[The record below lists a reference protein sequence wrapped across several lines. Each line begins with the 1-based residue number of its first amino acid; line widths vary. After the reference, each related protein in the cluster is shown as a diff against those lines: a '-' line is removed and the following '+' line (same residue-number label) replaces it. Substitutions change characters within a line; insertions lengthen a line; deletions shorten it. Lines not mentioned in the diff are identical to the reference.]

1 MISCLPNHSFVP
13 TMAVRIPSLITCLGT
28 VPMRDDQS
36 TQMDS
41 GADVAEQTA
50 RIQELERRLAEA
62 EARCAEREQEV
73 VRLRSALAQDVKV
86 LGILNAL
93 MEITPAWVFIKDQQ
107 HRYHSVSR
115 SYADALHIAPEQFVG
130 KDDLEIGFPPE
141 LVKGDP
147 ARGIRGFWTDDR
159 QVMDSGKQ
167 MIYPHDPATVDGTVH
182 IFHTIKCPLTDANG
196 QIWAVLGLA
205 QDVTRVAQA
214 EQALKQSL
222 AEQQVMINS
231 QQELILELSTPLIP
245 VHDGV
250 VIMPIIGVVDT
261 TRAGK
266 ILETLLEGIGRHHA
280 ITAILDITGVKSV
293 DTHVANAL
301 VQAAKAA
308 RLLGTE
314 VILTGITA
322 AVAQTIVS
330 IGIDLSSI
338 DTQST
343 LQQGIARAL
352 SRRRNGFGSR

>member
-1 MISCLPNHSFVP
+1 MQ
-13 TMAVRIPSLITCLGT
+13 
-28 VPMRDDQS
+28 DDHA
-36 TQMDS
+36 TQPES
-41 GADVAEQTA
+41 RAEVAALTA
-50 RIQELERRLAEA
+50 RIADLERQLAA
-62 EARCAEREQEV
+62 VHQRCTEKEQQVQQLRAQLERSDQSS
-73 VRLRSALAQDVKV
+73 SALR
-86 LGILNAL
+86 AL
-93 MEITPAWVFIKDQQ
+93 LEIIPGWVFVKDQQ
-107 HRYHSVSR
+107 HRYHMVSR
-115 SYADALHIAPEQFVG
+115 SYADALHLQPTDFLG
-130 KDDLEIGFPPE
+130 KNDLDLGFPEE

-167 MIYPHDPATVDGTVH
+167 MVYPHDPATVDGTVH
-182 IFHTIKCPLTDANG
+182 VFHTIKTPLAQSDG
-196 QIWAVLGLA
+196 SIWAVLGLA
-205 QDVTRVAQA
+205 QDVTRITQV
-214 EQALKQSL
+214 ESALKQSL
-222 AEQQVMINS
+222 SEQQTMIRA

-266 ILETLLEGIGRHHA
+266 ILETLLDGIGRHHA
-280 ITAILDITGVKSV
+280 DTAILDITGVKAV

-352 SRRRNGFGSR
+352 SRKRRASSVR

>member
-1 MISCLPNHSFVP
+1 MQ
-13 TMAVRIPSLITCLGT
+13 
-28 VPMRDDQS
+28 DDQA
-36 TQMDS
+36 TPKELH
-41 GADVAEQTA
+41 ADVAALTA
-50 RIQELERRLAEA
+50 RIAELERRLSASEQ
-62 EARCAEREQEV
+62 RCTDREQEAQ
-73 VRLRSALAQDVKV
+73 RLRSQLDQNARSLSALH
-86 LGILNAL
+86 AL
-93 MEITPAWVFIKDQQ
+93 LEIIPAWVFVKDQQ
-107 HRYHSVSR
+107 HRYHMVSR
-115 SYADALHIAPEQFVG
+115 SYADALHLQPSDFLG
-130 KDDLEIGFPPE
+130 KDDLDLGFPAE

-159 QVMDSGKQ
+159 QVMDSGQ
-167 MIYPHDPATVDGTVH
+167 PMINPADPATVDGTVH
-182 IFHTIKCPLTDANG
+182 LFHTIKTPLTGGDGA
-196 QIWAVLGLA
+196 IWAVLGLA
-205 QDVTRVAQA
+205 QDVTRITQA
-214 EQALKQSL
+214 ESALKESL
-222 AEQQVMINS
+222 SEQQVMIRS

-266 ILETLLEGIGRHHA
+266 ILETLLDGIGRHHA
-280 ITAILDITGVKSV
+280 DTAILDITGVKAV

-308 RLLGTE
+308 RLLGTD

-352 SRRRNGFGSR
+352 SRKRKSQAAR